1 MVLMRLKV
9 EYDENILRYI
19 SVIRKNSALSIREI
33 KKRIENN
40 DVVLE
45 CDYFD
50 TDELKKFKKTI
61 DILVGKGAKVHLFQD
76 GRELSFDYLNN
87 LLMSYE
93 QIEKEREQ
101 LDDYILD

>member
-1 MVLMRLKV
+1 MVLMRLKI

-50 TDELKKFKKTI
+50 TDELKKLKK
-61 DILVGKGAKVHLFQD
+61 
-76 GRELSFDYLNN
+76 NN
-87 LLMSYE
+87 RYTCW
-93 QIEKEREQ
+93 
-101 LDDYILD
+101 